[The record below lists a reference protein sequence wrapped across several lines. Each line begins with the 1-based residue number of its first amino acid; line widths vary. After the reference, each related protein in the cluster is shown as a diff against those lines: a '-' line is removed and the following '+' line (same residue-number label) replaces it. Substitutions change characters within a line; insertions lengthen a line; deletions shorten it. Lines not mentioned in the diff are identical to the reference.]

1 MGHVG
6 YSRFMR
12 YDGQQGEVIMMIIER
27 LNISPEDR
35 QALLDE
41 VNNNPFIGQM
51 SAKDMARLEAQ
62 KTIIFLYQD
71 NHLLGFAAWEVINA
85 RWCEVGPFY
94 VLDAYRQH
102 GLGKDILQR
111 VLDVTANYQ
120 QYIVTKNPIVKK
132 AIVAFGFRQVSFWRL
147 PWAIKFHL
155 LRRLTPTRLLN
166 LIRKFDLEPAVHY
179 IRTSP

>member
-1 MGHVG
+1 
-6 YSRFMR
+6 
-12 YDGQQGEVIMMIIER
+12 MITER
-27 LNISPEDR
+27 PDASPQEI

-41 VNNNPFIGQM
+41 VNRNPFIGQM
-51 SAKDMARLEAQ
+51 SAKDMARLQAQ

-71 NHLLGFAAWEVINA
+71 DHLLGFAAWEIINTQ
-85 RWCEVGPFY
+85 WCEVGPFY
-94 VLDAYRQH
+94 VLDAYRQL

-111 VLDVTANYQ
+111 VLDMTANSQ

-132 AIVAFGFRQVSFWRL
+132 AILPFGFQQVGFWQL
-147 PWAIKFHL
+147 PRAIKFHL